1 MNLCNA
7 CETVAS
13 CKATGCKPVIDGKL
27 FAVYEQVND
36 VWYFK
41 KAFTS
46 SGAANEFLFLH
57 THMANV
63 LTVVTFVPEGNQ

>member
-7 CETVAS
+7 CETATS

-27 FAVYEQVND
+27 FAVYEQEND

-46 SGAANEFLFLH
+46 LDAANNFKFLH
-57 THMANV
+57 SHMNCP
-63 LTVVTFVPEGNQ
+63 LKVVTYVPEGK